1 MFGVCTLR
9 ENCKLTLHALIMY
22 IVLLSVLNIVKPRQ
36 QMTQSNTPMIVM
48 RLCMPGLQRDLEY
61 DIIAYVTLRWDF
73 RTSDLSGSQQKSL
86 DWIGRML

>member
-36 QMTQSNTPMIVM
+36 QMTQSNTPMIFM
-48 RLCMPGLQRDLEY
+48 RLCMPGLQRDLESRLFERG
-61 DIIAYVTLRWDF
+61 TL
-73 RTSDLSGSQQKSL
+73 
-86 DWIGRML
+86 I